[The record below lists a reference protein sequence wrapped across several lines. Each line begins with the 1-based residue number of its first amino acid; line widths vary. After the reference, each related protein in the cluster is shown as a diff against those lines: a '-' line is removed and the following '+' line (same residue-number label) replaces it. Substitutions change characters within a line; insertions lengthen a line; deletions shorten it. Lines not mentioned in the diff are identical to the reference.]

1 MADFKLPTEQVDLP
15 SQGLLYPESHPLA
28 SGKVEM
34 KYMTAREED
43 ILTNQAYIEKGIV
56 IDKLLQSMVV
66 DDIDLNDLLIGD
78 KNALLIAARI
88 LGYGKSYKF
97 NWGGQEYDIDLS
109 SLKPKHLNPEL
120 ITDRKNEFEFEL
132 PASKNRVTFKL
143 LTQGDEKK
151 IEEELKGLRRL
162 QKENA
167 PELSTR
173 LKHIITSING
183 DRERSSV
190 REFVSDYLLAQD
202 SKALRTYIR
211 EIQADIDLTFFP
223 EGFTKG
229 QTIPIGIDFLYPE
242 L

>member
-15 SQGLLYPESHPLA
+15 SQGLLYPENHPLA
-28 SGKVEM
+28 TGKVEM

-56 IDKLLQSMVV
+56 IDKLLQSMIVSDV
-66 DDIDLNDLLIGD
+66 AYDDLLIGD
-78 KNALLIAARI
+78 KNALLVAARI
-88 LGYGKSYKF
+88 LGYGRSYKF
-97 NWGGQEYDIDLS
+97 KYEDKDYDVDLS
-109 SLKPKHLNPEL
+109 SMQPKPLKADL
-120 ITDRKNEFEFEL
+120 ITDRKNEFKFTL
-132 PASKNRVTFKL
+132 PVSQNEVTFKL

-151 IEEELKGLRRL
+151 IDQELKGLRRL
-162 QKENA
+162 QKDNV

-183 DRERSSV
+183 NYEKPNI

-202 SKALRTYIR
+202 SQALRSYIR
-211 EIQADIDLTFFP
+211 EVQPDIDLSFFP
-223 EGFTKG
+223 DDSDDKRD
-229 QTIPIGIDFLYPE
+229 IPIGIDFLYPD

>member
-43 ILTNQAYIEKGIV
+43 ILTNQAYIEKGVV

-66 DDIDLNDLLIGD
+66 TDVNLNDLLIGD
-78 KNALLIAARI
+78 KNALLVAARI
-88 LGYGKSYKF
+88 LGYGKNYKF
-97 NWGGQEYDIDLS
+97 RWGGEDYEIDLS
-109 SLKPKHLNPEL
+109 TLKSKNLNPEL
-120 ITDRKNEFEFEL
+120 IVDRKNEFEFEL
-132 PASKNRVTFKL
+132 PASKNKVTFKL

-151 IEEELKGLRRL
+151 IDEELKGLRRL
-162 QKENA
+162 QKDNV

-183 DRERSSV
+183 DYERSSV

-223 EGFTKG
+223 NGIDKK
-229 QTIPIGIDFLYPE
+229 QSIPIGLEFLYPE
-242 L
+242 S